1 MYTIYSNRGTGKRK
15 RFSDKCNTREAYLLP
30 GMGYR
35 TDEDVREWVKVFKAI
50 NPGLQVRVR
59 GFKGHPNLR
68 VVA

>member
-35 TDEDVREWVKVFKAI
+35 TEEDVKAWVKAFKEV
-50 NPGLQVRVR
+50 NPDLQVRVR
-59 GFKGHPNLR
+59 GLKERPNLR